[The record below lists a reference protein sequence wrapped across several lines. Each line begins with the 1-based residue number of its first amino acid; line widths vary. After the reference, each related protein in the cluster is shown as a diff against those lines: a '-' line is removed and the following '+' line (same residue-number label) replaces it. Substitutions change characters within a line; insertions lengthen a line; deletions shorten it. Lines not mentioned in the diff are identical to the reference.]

1 MDMPIVVSTSDVE
14 VAEGYVM
21 KGYVPFGAGVTVNPK
36 TCVVI
41 YHLWCPTQ
49 FDGVSQSEERLEYL
63 EALVSAHAERQER
76 ESARKR
82 EQREREKVKPVFV
95 EIKGAQDE

>member
-1 MDMPIVVSTSDVE
+1 MDMPIVVSTSDIE

-36 TCVVI
+36 TCVVV

-49 FDGVSQSEERLEYL
+49 FDGLSQSEARLEYL
-63 EALVSAHAERQER
+63 EAQVSAHAERQAR
-76 ESARKR
+76 ESKLKR

-95 EIKGAQDE
+95 EIKGARDE